1 MQQDYD
7 PKKIET
13 DIQRGWVERA
23 EYRATED
30 ADKEKFYCLEM
41 FPYPSG
47 KLHMGHV
54 RNYTIGDVISRYQR
68 MLGKNVLHPI
78 GWDAFGLPA
87 ENAAIQN
94 NTAPAAWT
102 LQNIAD
108 MRAQLKRLGFSY
120 DWEREFAT
128 CEPDYYRWEQWFFTR
143 LYERGLVYKKEAEV
157 NWDPVDQTVLANEQ
171 VIDGRGWRSGA
182 LVEKKKIPQWFVKI
196 TDYAEELLDGLD
208 QLDGWPDSVKTMQRN
223 WIGKSV
229 GAEVVFVVDQADDL
243 NVFTTRPDTLMGV
256 TYLAVAADHPLAITV
271 AKDNDA
277 VANFRRQCKQ
287 ASTAEAELETME
299 KQGISL
305 GLNATH
311 PVSGESVPIWCANFV
326 LMSYGTGAVM
336 AVPAHDQRDYEFASK
351 YGIEIKPVIYPAEGE
366 LDISQAAFIDDGVL
380 ANSGEFNGQTSEQ
393 AKQSITQWLIEHRR
407 GEQQINYRLRDWGV
421 SRQRYWGCPIPFVY
435 DQRGEPAAAKEF
447 PVELPT
453 DVVMDGVGSP
463 IKKMPSFIDTIHPE
477 TGEPASR
484 ETDTF
489 DTFFESSWYYAR
501 FCCPDLDTAMLDQRA
516 DHWLPVDQYVGG
528 IEHAVMHLLYARFFH
543 KLMRDVGLIN
553 SDEPFTNLLTQGM
566 VTAETYFRQNESG
579 KTVYFN
585 PTEVELKLDDKG
597 GVVSA
602 CLCVDG
608 SPVQVGGVEK
618 MSKSKNNGVDPQSM
632 IDRYGADTV
641 RMFTM
646 FAAPPDQ
653 SLEWNDDA
661 IAGVSRF
668 LRRVWA
674 LFLRHQEV
682 LTRTGLTSLSGFETE
697 NEQAKALRL
706 LTHTIVQRVLRDY
719 QRQQYNTVVAAA
731 MELTN
736 AAEKADW
743 TAMGEVAD
751 VVISELCHS
760 LLKILAPVTPHLCE
774 SLWTQFAGDISL
786 VNSGWLV
793 VDEAALVKDQIT
805 YVIQVNGKLRAKI
818 DIAASTD
825 KGEIE
830 EIAQQEPNVQR
841 FIDGL
846 TIRKVIVVPNKLVN
860 IVAN

>member
-1 MQQDYD
+1 M
-7 PKKIET
+7 
-13 DIQRGWVERA
+13 
-23 EYRATED
+23 
-30 ADKEKFYCLEM
+30 
-41 FPYPSG
+41 
-47 KLHMGHV
+47 
-54 RNYTIGDVISRYQR
+54 
-68 MLGKNVLHPI
+68 
-78 GWDAFGLPA
+78 
-87 ENAAIQN
+87 
-94 NTAPAAWT
+94 
-102 LQNIAD
+102 
-108 MRAQLKRLGFSY
+108 
-120 DWEREFAT
+120 
-128 CEPDYYRWEQWFFTR
+128 
-143 LYERGLVYKKEAEV
+143 
-157 NWDPVDQTVLANEQ
+157 VLA
-171 VIDGRGWRSGA
+171 
-182 LVEKKKIPQWFVKI
+182 
-196 TDYAEELLDGLD
+196 
-208 QLDGWPDSVKTMQRN
+208 
-223 WIGKSV
+223 
-229 GAEVVFVVDQADDL
+229 
-243 NVFTTRPDTLMGV
+243 
-256 TYLAVAADHPLAITV
+256 
-271 AKDNDA
+271 
-277 VANFRRQCKQ
+277 
-287 ASTAEAELETME
+287 
-299 KQGISL
+299 
-305 GLNATH
+305 
-311 PVSGESVPIWCANFV
+311 
-326 LMSYGTGAVM
+326 
-336 AVPAHDQRDYEFASK
+336 
-351 YGIEIKPVIYPAEGE
+351 
-366 LDISQAAFIDDGVL
+366 
-380 ANSGEFNGQTSEQ
+380 
-393 AKQSITQWLIEHRR
+393 
-407 GEQQINYRLRDWGV
+407 
-421 SRQRYWGCPIPFVY
+421 
-435 DQRGEPAAAKEF
+435 
-447 PVELPT
+447 
-453 DVVMDGVGSP
+453 P